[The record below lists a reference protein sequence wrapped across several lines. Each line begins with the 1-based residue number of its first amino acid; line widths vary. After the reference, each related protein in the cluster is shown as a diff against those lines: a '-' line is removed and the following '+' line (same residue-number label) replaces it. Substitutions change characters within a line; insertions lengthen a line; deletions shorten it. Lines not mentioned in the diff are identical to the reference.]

1 MKKLITLLLA
11 LAMVLS
17 LAACGSK
24 DNSNAN
30 NDSQGNGDTPTA
42 ATYKIKL
49 GTTGNEE
56 HQSTIAANFFKE
68 KVEELTNGAVTVEI
82 YPNSQL
88 GSEREM
94 AEGVKLGTLEMTIV
108 TTDGTLPAWVPET
121 QVLSIPYLLTS
132 KEVAYEVLDNTL
144 QPYFA
149 PLFEAQGFK
158 HLAFCELGFRHF
170 TTNKREITCAADMKG
185 QSIRVQEAPIWFAL
199 TDCLGAT
206 ATPVAFN
213 ELYTALSQGMVDGQE
228 NPIPSIASS
237 KFYEV
242 QKYMC
247 LDGHTYGAESIL
259 INLDYYNN
267 LPAEIQTAID
277 EAAVYAGE
285 QQRAA
290 VSANEAAQ
298 LQQIKDAGVIVCED
312 PDMIASKI
320 DCALVQD
327 LRHEVDPFD
336 PISVS
341 IGAFSTEGR
350 YNIVCEHAALDGTVR
365 STHEGTREYLHRRIR
380 EIAEGIARTYGGE
393 AKVEITKG
401 YGVVDNDPRLYEA
414 FAECAKRVIGADN
427 IHTDIHPSLIG
438 EDMYYYGTRIPILY
452 FHLGSESQHPLH
464 SNQYLPKEAC
474 IETGIDLMTE
484 FFLSQA

>member
-1 MKKLITLLLA
+1 MKMKKLITLLLA

-17 LAACGSK
+17 LAACGSNGGTNTG
-24 DNSNAN
+24 DN
-30 NDSQGNGDTPTA
+30 QGSDTNTAA

-56 HQSTIAANFFKE
+56 HQSTIAATFFKE
-68 KVEELTNGAVTVEI
+68 KVEELTNGAVSVEI

-108 TTDGTLPAWVPET
+108 TTDGTLPGWVPET

-132 KEVAYEVLDNTL
+132 KEVAYDVLDNTL
-144 QPYFA
+144 QPYFE

-170 TTNKREITCAADMKG
+170 TTNKQEITCAADMKG

-206 ATPVAFN
+206 ATPVSFN

-228 NPIPSIASS
+228 NPIASIASS

-259 INLDYYNN
+259 INLDYYNS
-267 LPAEIQTAID
+267 LPAEIQTAVD
-277 EAAVYAGE
+277 EAAAYASE
-285 QQRAA
+285 QQRAT

-312 PDMIASKI
+312 PDIASFQE
-320 DCALVQD
+320 ATAELYMRPEVQA
-327 LRHEVDPFD
+327 
-336 PISVS
+336 IVS
-341 IGAFSTEGR
+341 PELTEM
-350 YNIVCEHAALDGTVR
+350 VR
-365 STHEGTREYLHRRIR
+365 SA
-380 EIAEGIARTYGGE
+380 AEAA
-393 AKVEITKG
+393 AK
-401 YGVVDNDPRLYEA
+401 
-414 FAECAKRVIGADN
+414 
-427 IHTDIHPSLIG
+427 
-438 EDMYYYGTRIPILY
+438 
-452 FHLGSESQHPLH
+452 
-464 SNQYLPKEAC
+464 
-474 IETGIDLMTE
+474 
-484 FFLSQA
+484 

>member
-1 MKKLITLLLA
+1 
-11 LAMVLS
+11 
-17 LAACGSK
+17 
-24 DNSNAN
+24 
-30 NDSQGNGDTPTA
+30 
-42 ATYKIKL
+42 
-49 GTTGNEE
+49 
-56 HQSTIAANFFKE
+56 
-68 KVEELTNGAVTVEI
+68 
-82 YPNSQL
+82 
-88 GSEREM
+88 
-94 AEGVKLGTLEMTIV
+94 MTIV

-277 EAAVYAGE
+277 EAAAYAGE

-312 PDMIASKI
+312 PDITSFQEAT
-320 DCALVQD
+320 AELYLRPEVQA
-327 LRHEVDPFD
+327 
-336 PISVS
+336 IVS
-341 IGAFSTEGR
+341 PELTEM
-350 YNIVCEHAALDGTVR
+350 VR
-365 STHEGTREYLHRRIR
+365 SA
-380 EIAEGIARTYGGE
+380 AEAA
-393 AKVEITKG
+393 AK
-401 YGVVDNDPRLYEA
+401 
-414 FAECAKRVIGADN
+414 
-427 IHTDIHPSLIG
+427 
-438 EDMYYYGTRIPILY
+438 
-452 FHLGSESQHPLH
+452 
-464 SNQYLPKEAC
+464 
-474 IETGIDLMTE
+474 
-484 FFLSQA
+484 

>member
-1 MKKLITLLLA
+1 MKMKKLITLLLA
-11 LAMVLS
+11 LAMALS

-24 DNSNAN
+24 D
-30 NDSQGNGDTPTA
+30 TPAPDGQNTPA

-94 AEGVKLGTLEMTIV
+94 AEDVKLGTLEMTSV
-108 TTDGTLPAWVPET
+108 TTDGTLPACVPET

-132 KEVAYEVLDNTL
+132 KEVAYDVLDNTL

-199 TDCLGAT
+199 TDSLGAT

-213 ELYTALSQGMVDGQE
+213 ELYTALSQDMVDGQE
-228 NPIPSIASS
+228 NPIASIASS
-237 KFYEV
+237 KLYEV

-277 EAAVYAGE
+277 EAAAYAGE
-285 QQRAA
+285 QQRIT
-290 VSANEAAQ
+290 VSENEAAQ
-298 LQQIKDAGVIVCED
+298 LQQIKDSGTIVCED
-312 PDMIASKI
+312 PDIASFQEATA
-320 DCALVQD
+320 DLYLRPEVQA
-327 LRHEVDPFD
+327 
-336 PISVS
+336 IVS
-341 IGAFSTEGR
+341 PELTEM
-350 YNIVCEHAALDGTVR
+350 VR
-365 STHEGTREYLHRRIR
+365 SA
-380 EIAEGIARTYGGE
+380 AEAA
-393 AKVEITKG
+393 AK
-401 YGVVDNDPRLYEA
+401 
-414 FAECAKRVIGADN
+414 
-427 IHTDIHPSLIG
+427 
-438 EDMYYYGTRIPILY
+438 
-452 FHLGSESQHPLH
+452 
-464 SNQYLPKEAC
+464 
-474 IETGIDLMTE
+474 
-484 FFLSQA
+484 

>member
-1 MKKLITLLLA
+1 MKMKKLITLLLA

-24 DNSNAN
+24 D
-30 NDSQGNGDTPTA
+30 TPAPDGQNTPA

-199 TDCLGAT
+199 TDSLGAT

-228 NPIPSIASS
+228 TPFPPSPAPSSMRSRSICVSTATLTAPRAS
-237 KFYEV
+237 
-242 QKYMC
+242 
-247 LDGHTYGAESIL
+247 
-259 INLDYYNN
+259 
-267 LPAEIQTAID
+267 
-277 EAAVYAGE
+277 
-285 QQRAA
+285 
-290 VSANEAAQ
+290 
-298 LQQIKDAGVIVCED
+298 
-312 PDMIASKI
+312 
-320 DCALVQD
+320 
-327 LRHEVDPFD
+327 
-336 PISVS
+336 
-341 IGAFSTEGR
+341 
-350 YNIVCEHAALDGTVR
+350 
-365 STHEGTREYLHRRIR
+365 
-380 EIAEGIARTYGGE
+380 
-393 AKVEITKG
+393 
-401 YGVVDNDPRLYEA
+401 
-414 FAECAKRVIGADN
+414 
-427 IHTDIHPSLIG
+427 
-438 EDMYYYGTRIPILY
+438 
-452 FHLGSESQHPLH
+452 
-464 SNQYLPKEAC
+464 
-474 IETGIDLMTE
+474 
-484 FFLSQA
+484 

>member
-1 MKKLITLLLA
+1 MKMKKLITLLLA

-24 DNSNAN
+24 D
-30 NDSQGNGDTPTA
+30 TPAPDGQNTPA

-170 TTNKREITCAADMKG
+170 TTNKREITCAAD
-185 QSIRVQEAPIWFAL
+185 
-199 TDCLGAT
+199 
-206 ATPVAFN
+206 
-213 ELYTALSQGMVDGQE
+213 
-228 NPIPSIASS
+228 
-237 KFYEV
+237 
-242 QKYMC
+242 
-247 LDGHTYGAESIL
+247 
-259 INLDYYNN
+259 
-267 LPAEIQTAID
+267 
-277 EAAVYAGE
+277 
-285 QQRAA
+285 
-290 VSANEAAQ
+290 
-298 LQQIKDAGVIVCED
+298 
-312 PDMIASKI
+312 
-320 DCALVQD
+320 
-327 LRHEVDPFD
+327 
-336 PISVS
+336 
-341 IGAFSTEGR
+341 
-350 YNIVCEHAALDGTVR
+350 
-365 STHEGTREYLHRRIR
+365 
-380 EIAEGIARTYGGE
+380 
-393 AKVEITKG
+393 
-401 YGVVDNDPRLYEA
+401 
-414 FAECAKRVIGADN
+414 
-427 IHTDIHPSLIG
+427 
-438 EDMYYYGTRIPILY
+438 
-452 FHLGSESQHPLH
+452 
-464 SNQYLPKEAC
+464 
-474 IETGIDLMTE
+474 
-484 FFLSQA
+484 

>member
-1 MKKLITLLLA
+1 MKMKKLITLLLA

-30 NDSQGNGDTPTA
+30 NDSQGNGVTPTA

-199 TDCLGAT
+199 TDSLGAT

-267 LPAEIQTAID
+267 LPTEIQTAID
-277 EAAVYAGE
+277 EAAAYAGE

-312 PDMIASKI
+312 PDIASFQEATA
-320 DCALVQD
+320 DLYLRPEVQA
-327 LRHEVDPFD
+327 
-336 PISVS
+336 IVS
-341 IGAFSTEGR
+341 PELTEM
-350 YNIVCEHAALDGTVR
+350 VR
-365 STHEGTREYLHRRIR
+365 SA
-380 EIAEGIARTYGGE
+380 AEAA
-393 AKVEITKG
+393 AK
-401 YGVVDNDPRLYEA
+401 
-414 FAECAKRVIGADN
+414 
-427 IHTDIHPSLIG
+427 
-438 EDMYYYGTRIPILY
+438 
-452 FHLGSESQHPLH
+452 
-464 SNQYLPKEAC
+464 
-474 IETGIDLMTE
+474 
-484 FFLSQA
+484 

>member
-1 MKKLITLLLA
+1 MKMKKLITLLLA

-30 NDSQGNGDTPTA
+30 NDSQGNGVTPTA

-277 EAAVYAGE
+277 EAAAYAGE

-312 PDMIASKI
+312 PDITSFQEAT
-320 DCALVQD
+320 AELY
-327 LRHEVDPFD
+327 LRPEGQA
-336 PISVS
+336 IVS
-341 IGAFSTEGR
+341 PELTEM
-350 YNIVCEHAALDGTVR
+350 VR
-365 STHEGTREYLHRRIR
+365 SAAEAADGDNAQSKADRNADKEGNKQ
-380 EIAEGIARTYGGE
+380 AENNG
-393 AKVEITKG
+393 
-401 YGVVDNDPRLYEA
+401 
-414 FAECAKRVIGADN
+414 
-427 IHTDIHPSLIG
+427 
-438 EDMYYYGTRIPILY
+438 
-452 FHLGSESQHPLH
+452 HLLSPF
-464 SNQYLPKEAC
+464 LPKSSLASSMSC
-474 IETGIDLMTE
+474 SSI
-484 FFLSQA
+484 

>member
-1 MKKLITLLLA
+1 MKMKKLITLLLA

-24 DNSNAN
+24 D
-30 NDSQGNGDTPTA
+30 TPAPDGQNTPA

-259 INLDYYNN
+259 INLDYSS
-267 LPAEIQTAID
+267 LPRFRPPLMRPPLTPASS
-277 EAAVYAGE
+277 
-285 QQRAA
+285 
-290 VSANEAAQ
+290 SA
-298 LQQIKDAGVIVCED
+298 
-312 PDMIASKI
+312 P
-320 DCALVQD
+320 
-327 LRHEVDPFD
+327 
-336 PISVS
+336 
-341 IGAFSTEGR
+341 
-350 YNIVCEHAALDGTVR
+350 
-365 STHEGTREYLHRRIR
+365 
-380 EIAEGIARTYGGE
+380 
-393 AKVEITKG
+393 
-401 YGVVDNDPRLYEA
+401 
-414 FAECAKRVIGADN
+414 
-427 IHTDIHPSLIG
+427 PSLPMRPLSSSRSRMPG
-438 EDMYYYGTRIPILY
+438 SSSVRIPI
-452 FHLGSESQHPLH
+452 SPPSRKPPL
-464 SNQYLPKEAC
+464 SSICVPR
-474 IETGIDLMTE
+474 
-484 FFLSQA
+484 FRPLSPPN

>member
-1 MKKLITLLLA
+1 MKMKKLITLLLA

-277 EAAVYAGE
+277 EAAAYAGE

-298 LQQIKDAGVIVCED
+298 LQQIKDSGTIVCED
-312 PDMIASKI
+312 PDIASFQEATA
-320 DCALVQD
+320 DLYLRPEVQA
-327 LRHEVDPFD
+327 
-336 PISVS
+336 IVS
-341 IGAFSTEGR
+341 PELTEM
-350 YNIVCEHAALDGTVR
+350 VR
-365 STHEGTREYLHRRIR
+365 SA
-380 EIAEGIARTYGGE
+380 AEAA
-393 AKVEITKG
+393 AK
-401 YGVVDNDPRLYEA
+401 
-414 FAECAKRVIGADN
+414 
-427 IHTDIHPSLIG
+427 
-438 EDMYYYGTRIPILY
+438 
-452 FHLGSESQHPLH
+452 
-464 SNQYLPKEAC
+464 
-474 IETGIDLMTE
+474 
-484 FFLSQA
+484 

>member
-1 MKKLITLLLA
+1 MLQPVIPIKGIVGFVAVCTQLVGSLFTIKLFEHFCNFFRYFHEAIRCIEWVIVPQIDTLLLA

-17 LAACGSK
+17 LAACGSNGGTNTG
-24 DNSNAN
+24 DN
-30 NDSQGNGDTPTA
+30 QGSDTNTAA

-56 HQSTIAANFFKE
+56 HQSTIAATFFKE
-68 KVEELTNGAVTVEI
+68 KVEELTNGAVSVEI

-108 TTDGTLPAWVPET
+108 TTDGTLPGWVPET

-132 KEVAYEVLDNTL
+132 KEVAYDVLDNTL
-144 QPYFA
+144 QPYFE

-170 TTNKREITCAADMKG
+170 TTNKQEITCAADMKG

-206 ATPVAFN
+206 ATPVSFN

-228 NPIPSIASS
+228 NPIASIASS

-259 INLDYYNN
+259 INLDYYNS
-267 LPAEIQTAID
+267 LPAEIQTAVD
-277 EAAVYAGE
+277 EAAAYASE
-285 QQRAA
+285 QQRAT

-312 PDMIASKI
+312 PDIASFQE
-320 DCALVQD
+320 ATAELYLRPEVQA
-327 LRHEVDPFD
+327 
-336 PISVS
+336 IVS
-341 IGAFSTEGR
+341 PELTEM
-350 YNIVCEHAALDGTVR
+350 VR
-365 STHEGTREYLHRRIR
+365 SA
-380 EIAEGIARTYGGE
+380 AEAA
-393 AKVEITKG
+393 AK
-401 YGVVDNDPRLYEA
+401 
-414 FAECAKRVIGADN
+414 
-427 IHTDIHPSLIG
+427 
-438 EDMYYYGTRIPILY
+438 
-452 FHLGSESQHPLH
+452 
-464 SNQYLPKEAC
+464 
-474 IETGIDLMTE
+474 
-484 FFLSQA
+484 